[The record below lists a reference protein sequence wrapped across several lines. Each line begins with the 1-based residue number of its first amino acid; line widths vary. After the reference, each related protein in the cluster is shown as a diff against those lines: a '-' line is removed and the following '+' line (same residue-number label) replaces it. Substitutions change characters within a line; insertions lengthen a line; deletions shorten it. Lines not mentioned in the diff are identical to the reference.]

1 MRNASKNEVGA
12 GEVSG
17 VKYGWEGGELQC
29 KERRL
34 NCREIYG
41 FNPGICKCL
50 TMKTVLHFE
59 GKKIGAE
66 EMSRSPSATKRNEET
81 REERKRT
88 GEGNYVIHAPIS
100 RERNVSYIGLYT
112 K

>member
-1 MRNASKNEVGA
+1 
-12 GEVSG
+12 
-17 VKYGWEGGELQC
+17 
-29 KERRL
+29 
-34 NCREIYG
+34 
-41 FNPGICKCL
+41 
-50 TMKTVLHFE
+50 MKTVLHFE

-66 EMSRSPSATKRNEET
+66 EMSRSLSATKGNEGM

-88 GEGNYVIHAPIS
+88 GEGNYVVHTPIS